1 MKAKKIVALVSA
13 LILLAAGVWMA
24 IDADTLARTYDK
36 DVDVTELY
44 TDAVSDAEYKENTSK
59 AMSEANQTMQYDDD
73 YNMNLNFDIAD
84 DIVARNLNETKA
96 ANNVAAVVFDF
107 RGFDTLGESFILLTA
122 IAGSFV
128 ILSKSHKKK
137 KEDEE

>member
-73 YNMNLNFDIAD
+73 YNTKLNFDIAD

-96 ANNVAAVVFDF
+96 ANNVAAIVFDF
-107 RGFDTLGESFILLTA
+107 RGFDTLGESFILLTS
-122 IAGSFV
+122 IAGAYV
-128 ILSKSHKKK
+128 ILSVSKKKK

>member
-44 TDAVSDAEYKENTSK
+44 TDAVSDAEYNENTSK

>member
-24 IDADTLARTYDK
+24 IDADTLTKTYDK
-36 DVDVTELY
+36 DVDVTTLY
-44 TDAVSDAEYKENTSK
+44 TEAVTDAEYKENTSK
-59 AMSEANQTMQYDDD
+59 AMSEANQTMQFDDD